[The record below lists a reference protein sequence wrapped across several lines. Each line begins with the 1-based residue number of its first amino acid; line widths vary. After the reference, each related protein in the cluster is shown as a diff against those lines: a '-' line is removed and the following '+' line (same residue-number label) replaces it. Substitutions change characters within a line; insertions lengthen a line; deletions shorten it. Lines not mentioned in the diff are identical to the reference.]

1 MSDKLK
7 QAKELIKNE
16 EYKKALDIAKKR
28 QGKDKINEYLTI
40 LDLLIQKN
48 YLPAIEEKGHYHQY
62 YDSNHDNGDYGE
74 KYFDMYLKIEPQS
87 INGLCDKAMSL
98 SNKNKL
104 KEAIKYMDKAFKNYD
119 KYSQKEKPRISHE
132 DIRMGKI
139 ELLMKDNQDQ
149 KALSE
154 INKYEKKFGEN
165 KKEIFYKGQLLERT
179 GEYEKA
185 LEYLNRSLEED
196 NTIIAL
202 NSKGNSLYE
211 LKRYKE
217 ALKAYN
223 SCIAHEKDV
232 KDELELITN
241 FNYKA
246 AFCNIELGKYD
257 EAMKHLNKTIDML
270 NDQGRLNKHLESIY
284 QKCSF
289 EKDKLMYKDNVEDKR
304 FNQLKFLSSK
314 TSITALLII
323 VIAYIILK
331 IIGY

>member
-1 MSDKLK
+1 MSDKLE
-7 QAKELIKNE
+7 QAKDLIKNE

-28 QGKDKINEYLTI
+28 HGRDKIDEYLTI
-40 LDLLIQKN
+40 LDLLIQKD
-48 YLPAIEEKGHYHQY
+48 YLPAIEERGHYHQY

-74 KYFDMYLKIEPQS
+74 KYFDMYLEIEPQS

-104 KEAIKYMDKAFKNYD
+104 KEAIEYMDKAFKNYEV
-119 KYSQKEKPRISHE
+119 YSQKEEPRISHE
-132 DIRMGKI
+132 EVRMGKI
-139 ELLMKDNQDQ
+139 ELLMKDNQNQ

-179 GEYEKA
+179 GEYKKA
-185 LEYLNRSLEED
+185 LEYLNKSLDEEH
-196 NTIIAL
+196 TIIAL
-202 NSKGNSLYE
+202 NSKGNALYE
-211 LKRYKE
+211 LGKYDE
-217 ALKAYN
+217 ALNAYN
-223 SCIAHEKDV
+223 SCITHEKDA
-232 KDELELITN
+232 KDELDLITN

-246 AFCNIELGKYD
+246 AFCNVKLGKYD
-257 EAMKHLNKTIDML
+257 EAMKYLNKTIDML
-270 NDQGRLNKHLESIY
+270 NDYGRLDKDLEAIY

-304 FNQLKFLSSK
+304 FGQFKFLSSK

-323 VIAYIILK
+323 IIAYIILK